1 MSLAQFDKGECSSF
15 GDEGLGFIDSAL
27 FEKCSTQTCKKWG
40 TQLTCK
46 RSKIRSGSCIIDIV
60 DMW

>member
-27 FEKCSTQTCKKWG
+27 FEKCSTQTCKQCG
-40 TQLTCK
+40 T
-46 RSKIRSGSCIIDIV
+46 
-60 DMW
+60 